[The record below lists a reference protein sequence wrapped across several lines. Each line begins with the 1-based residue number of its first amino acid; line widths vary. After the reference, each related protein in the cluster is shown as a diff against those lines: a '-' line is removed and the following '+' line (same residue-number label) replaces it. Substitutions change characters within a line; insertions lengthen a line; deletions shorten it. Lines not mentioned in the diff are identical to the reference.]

1 MNNKISVIIICKNEE
16 QRIRPCLE
24 SVKWAD
30 EIVVVDSGSTD
41 GTLDIVKEYTG
52 SVYINEEWPGFGPQK
67 RLAESKASNDWV
79 LAIDSDEVVSK
90 ELRDEILEMIAGADE
105 KTVFR
110 INRLT
115 NFCNKFIKH
124 SGWHPDR
131 IVRLY
136 NKKHYHYNDA
146 YVHETVDCKNAK
158 RIDLKG
164 LLLHSTF
171 QSLEEY
177 MDKRNGYAK
186 AWAEAQFKKG
196 RKTNVIEIL
205 TRSFFAFV
213 RHYIIRLGVLDGYHG
228 LLISVI
234 QMQYTFNKYNYLKF
248 KNTDNS

>member
-1 MNNKISVIIICKNEE
+1 MKNDISVIIICKNEE
-16 QRIRPCLE
+16 QRIRRCLE
-24 SVKWAD
+24 SVTWAD

-41 GTLDIVKEYTG
+41 NTLDIVKEYTDR
-52 SVYINEEWPGFGPQK
+52 VFVNEDWPGFGPQK
-67 RLAESKASNDWV
+67 RLAEDKASHNWI
-79 LAIDSDEVVSK
+79 LAIDSDEVVSD
-90 ELRDEILEMIAGADE
+90 ELRDEILKVITTADE

-115 NFCNKFIKH
+115 NFCNKFIRH

-136 NKKHYHYNDA
+136 NKAHYHYNDA
-146 YVHETVDCKNAK
+146 YVHESVDCKGARK
-158 RIDLKG
+158 TDLKG
-164 LLLHSTF
+164 LLLHYTF

-196 RKTNVIEIL
+196 RKAGLVEMLLHTL
-205 TRSFFAFV
+205 FAFI

-228 LLISVI
+228 FLISVI
-234 QMQYTFNKYNYLKF
+234 QMQYTFNKYNFLKF
-248 KNTDNS
+248 KNKKGK